1 MAYFKIDNL
10 ACVDPLAVQYEP
22 IARYSLGYFSKANSM
37 HLYRGERPS
46 ECYLIVEKSTLDSIG
61 ANAGP
66 HDIDV
71 YDSQNTLTVSTGHWS
86 VTDVEAIGQDSSD
99 SQLFFVTLKDPRHMA
114 TTVGKTPANVI
125 ANTWEEE
132 LWPNNST
139 YTYQQVL
146 EQYWA
151 LLPAFNK
158 ASSSTCPTLAVAPS
172 SYAENIW
179 CEGETVWQ
187 CICRILAACG
197 HIGIFNPVSQTYS
210 FLQADATQSGLS
222 ATITAARD
230 RVVWDGD
237 VVAGL
242 NAGNSPASVG
252 VSFRP
257 SRTTQSFRLAHS
269 TEEYG
274 SSITVSTGLTGA
286 KTGSTH
292 YLIDTSRT
300 KYCAETSTIKNLTQL
315 NNRRTDLARTILGV
329 ARSSH
334 SKRISVFSGA
344 LSVMIGEEVSHV
356 CYQTSKHY
364 GFTTTVEQY
373 GDFEI
378 KLPEPRNE
386 EWDVSKTLVFKTL
399 EDITAPTGETP
410 SQGLAQVY
418 EMSGGVLVEIPY
430 ETATLFWIGSE
441 DIQANTLVLA
451 DLEFHDGRYFITTVG
466 VSTGTTTT
474 TTLVPPIPNQCSGT
488 CKWVS
493 NDGFTWEVDQD
504 NCGNATTTTTSTST
518 TTTAAGTTTTP
529 SPCATTTTTST
540 TTTSSG
546 TCQCVPPTFC
556 PIAAGDCATT
566 YCDKNFSS
574 SVQCNTTTSTTTTS
588 SGCDCATTTTTTA
601 TPDCSLGCQ
610 WCLLPDG
617 SITLEN
623 RCATGCPCGPY
634 PGGLSSVCTCVS
646 SPCVPT
652 TIPPDDPIVCQ
663 GTCKWVCLGEGRGW
677 WLDALSSDCGIYGT
691 CRCSYPTDSD
701 TCTCNSTAITPCGT
715 PTTTTSAGT
724 TTTTTANPCAI
735 CYTTTTTSTTT
746 TADPCPGPCRY
757 RWNSSAGMWVLVLSQ
772 CGTCGCSSAPS
783 DPGTDDCEVVAVPC
797 VLYTTTTSTT
807 GTPTTT
813 TAIGACC
820 YPSGGCAEMSSTNCT
835 AIGGLFQGPG
845 STCASVDYCNGFKGA
860 CCVPYTGACYEGVT
874 QSTCE
879 AAGHTFQGTGTV
891 CSGVTCTGLTTTTTT
906 TTTTATPT
914 TTTACPC
921 QYLSCGCAGGPS
933 DPLCAPGTAFSCVTC
948 NCQATATTTTTTTTT
963 GLPTPPPPPPP

>member
-46 ECYLIVEKSTLDSIG
+46 ECHLIVERSVIDSIG
-61 ANAGP
+61 VNTGP
-66 HDIDV
+66 HTIDI
-71 YDSQNTLTVSTGHWS
+71 YDSQGILVISTGQWS
-86 VTDVEAIGQDSSD
+86 VTDVEAIGQDNSD

-114 TTVGKTPANVI
+114 TTVGKTPASVI

-132 LWPNNST
+132 LWPSNST

-158 ASSSTCPTLAVAPS
+158 AGSTVCPTLAAIPS

-197 HIGIFNPVSQTYS
+197 HIGVFNPVSQTYS
-210 FLQADATQSGLS
+210 FLQADATQAGLS

-274 SSITVSTGLTGA
+274 SSVTVSTGLTGA
-286 KTGSTH
+286 KAGSTR
-292 YLIDTSRT
+292 YVIDTSRT
-300 KYCAETSTIKNLTQL
+300 KYCSETSIIKNITQL
-315 NNRRTDLARTILGV
+315 NNRRTDLARTILGA
-329 ARSSH
+329 ARASH
-334 SKRISVFSGA
+334 SKRISVFSGV
-344 LSVMIGEEVSHV
+344 LPVMVGEEVSHV
-356 CYQTSKHY
+356 CYQTSKQY
-364 GFTTTVEQY
+364 GFTTAVEQY
-373 GDFEI
+373 EDFSI
-378 KLPEPRNE
+378 KLPEPRNQ
-386 EWDVSKTLVFKTL
+386 EWDIAKTLVFKT
-399 EDITAPTGETP
+399 ITAIPAQSGDTP
-410 SQGLAQVY
+410 SQGLARVY
-418 EMSGGVLVEIPY
+418 EMVGGVLTELQH
-430 ETATLFWIGSE
+430 ETATLFWIGE
-441 DIQANTLVLA
+441 DEIPANTMVLA

-466 VSTGTTTT
+466 VSTGSTTT
-474 TTLVPPIPNQCSGT
+474 TTLVPSIPNECSGT

-493 NDGFTWEVDQD
+493 VDGFTWTVDQN
-504 NCGNATTTTTSTST
+504 NCASATTTSTST
-518 TTTAAGTTTTP
+518 TTSTTGAGTTTTP

-566 YCDKNFSS
+566 YCDKNFNSS
-574 SVQCNTTTSTTTTS
+574 IQCNTTTSTTTTS

-601 TPDCSLGCQ
+601 SPDCSLGCE

-617 SITLEN
+617 RITLEN
-623 RCATGCPCGPY
+623 RCSPGCPCGPY

-646 SPCVPT
+646 APCIPT
-652 TIPPDDPIVCQ
+652 TQPPGGPPTCQ

-677 WLDALSSDCGIYGT
+677 WYDAANSNCGISGN
-691 CRCSYPTDSD
+691 CRCSYPTDSS
-701 TCTCNSTAITPCGT
+701 TCTCGATLITPCGT

-746 TADPCPGPCRY
+746 TAAPCPGPCRY

-772 CGTCGCSSAPS
+772 CGTCGCSPAPS
-783 DPGTDDCEVVAVPC
+783 TPGSDDCEVVAVPC
-797 VLYTTTTSTT
+797 NLYTTTTSTT

-813 TAIGACC
+813 TATGACC
-820 YPSGGCAEMSSTNCT
+820 YPSGGCAEMSSTDCT
-835 AIGGLFQGPG
+835 AIGGLFQGNG

-860 CCVPYTGACYEGVT
+860 CCIPYTGACYEGVT
-874 QSTCE
+874 QSTCA
-879 AAGHTFQGTGTV
+879 AAGHVFQGAGTV

-906 TTTTATPT
+906 TTTTAAPT
-914 TTTACPC
+914 TTTPCPC
-921 QYLSCGCAGGPS
+921 QYLSCGCLGGPA
-933 DPLCAPGTAFSCVTC
+933 DPSCAPGTVFSCVTC
-948 NCQATATTTTTTTTT
+948 NCQATTTTT

>member
-1 MAYFKIDNL
+1 MPYIKIDNNDSVNPSAVRL
-10 ACVDPLAVQYEP
+10 EPLN
-22 IARYSLGYFSKANSM
+22 RYPLGYLGNAGSI

-46 ECYLIVEKSTLDSIG
+46 EAFLLLTSQVLTAIN
-61 ANAGP
+61 ANVGP
-66 HDIDV
+66 HQIDIFND
-71 YDSQNTLTVSTGHWS
+71 DDTLALSTDFWS
-86 VTDVEAIGQDSSD
+86 VTDVEAVTQATGND
-99 SQLFFVTLKDPRHMA
+99 QLFFVTLKDPRHMT
-114 TTVGKTPANVI
+114 TTVGKTPAAVI

-132 LWPNNST
+132 IWPSNST

-146 EQYWA
+146 SEYWS
-151 LLPAFNK
+151 LLPSFNK
-158 ASSSTCPTLAVAPS
+158 ASSGTCPTLGYTPV

-187 CICRILAACG
+187 CINRLLSACG
-197 HIGIFNPVSQTYS
+197 NLGVFNPTTGQYS
-210 FLQADATQSGLS
+210 FLKRDDTQAGLAAAISGAS
-222 ATITAARD
+222 ARLI
-230 RVVWDGD
+230 WDGD
-237 VVAGL
+237 VPSGL

-257 SRTTQSFRLAHS
+257 SRTTQSFKLPHS

-274 SSITVSTGLTGA
+274 SSATLSTGLSGA
-286 KTGSTH
+286 KTGSVRYVT
-292 YLIDTSRT
+292 DTSRT
-300 KYCAETSTIKNLTQL
+300 KYCSETSIVKNITQL
-315 NNRRTDLARTILGV
+315 NNRATDLSKTVLGV
-329 ARSSH
+329 SRSSH
-334 SKRISVFSGA
+334 SKRVQVFSGVLA
-344 LSVMIGEEVSHV
+344 VLPGEEVSHV
-356 CYQTSKHY
+356 CYKTDKDY

-373 GDFEI
+373 EEFDI

-386 EWDVSKTLVFKTL
+386 EWDVAKTLVFKTINEIL
-399 EDITAPTGETP
+399 APTGDTP

-418 EMSGGVLVEIPY
+418 EMSGGVLTEIPH
-430 ETATLFWIGSE
+430 ETATLFWIGAE
-441 DIQANTLVLA
+441 TIPARTLVLA

-466 VSTGTTTT
+466 VSAGTTTT
-474 TTLVPPIPNQCSGT
+474 TTLVPPIPNECTGT

-493 NDGFTWEVDQD
+493 ADGFTWSIDQD
-504 NCGNATTTTTSTST
+504 NCSNATTTSTST
-518 TTTAAGTTTTP
+518 TTSTTSAGTTTTP

-556 PIAAGDCATT
+556 PIAVGDCATT

-601 TPDCSLGCQ
+601 SPDCSLGCE

-623 RCATGCPCGPY
+623 RCAPGCPCGPY
-634 PGGLSSVCTCVS
+634 PGGLSSVCTCVT

-652 TIPPDDPIVCQ
+652 TIPPDDPILCQ
-663 GTCKWVCLGEGRGW
+663 GTCKWVCLGDGRGW
-677 WLDALSSDCGIYGT
+677 WLDAFNSDCGIYGI
-691 CRCSYPTDSD
+691 CRCSYPTDSG

-724 TTTTTANPCAI
+724 TTTTTADPCAA

-783 DPGTDDCEVVAVPC
+783 SPGTDDCEVVAVPC
-797 VLYTTTTSTT
+797 NLYTTTTSTT

-813 TAIGACC
+813 TATGACC
-820 YPSGGCAEMSSTNCT
+820 YPSGGCAEMSSVDC
-835 AIGGLFQGPG
+835 AAVGGIFQGGG

-891 CSGVTCTGLTTTTTT
+891 CSGVSCAGLTTTTTT
-906 TTTTATPT
+906 TTTTPTPT

-921 QYLSCGCAGGPS
+921 PYLSCGCAGGAA
-933 DPLCAPGTAFSCVTC
+933 DPLCSPGTAFSCVTC
-948 NCQATATTTTTTTTT
+948 NCVATTTTTT